1 MHPDVPN
8 GAALLLAAISKIETG
23 KDGREAYDVVY
34 GHNKTKTPITSWTL
48 DEVEADGPNRTRKFG
63 SSAAGAYQ
71 FMRDTLDKPGTLKD
85 IEGEMGLSGKE
96 KFSPDLQDLM
106 GYHLLK
112 RRGYLEFVNRKLT
125 KLSFG
130 KALAQEWA
138 SFPVLADTQGQK
150 RKVKRGQSYYAG
162 DGINKALVSPEKI
175 EALLADVLALHNSLP
190 PKDEPA
196 PSAVQGNWLTALIS
210 IVVNIFKAIFGRKSP

>member
-8 GAALLLAAISKIETG
+8 GAALLLGLISKTETG
-23 KDGREAYDVVY
+23 REGREAYDVVY
-34 GHNKTKTPITSWTL
+34 GHNKTKTPITTWTL
-48 DEVEADGPNRTRKFG
+48 DAVEADGPRRTRDYG

-96 KFSPDLQDLM
+96 KFDPDLQDLM

-112 RRGYLEFVNRKLT
+112 RRGYQAFVNRKITRLT
-125 KLSFG
+125 FA

-138 SFPVLADTQGQK
+138 SFPVLADTKGQK

-162 DGINKALVSPEKI
+162 DGVNKALVSPEKV
-175 EALLADVLALHNSLP
+175 EQVLADVLALHNSLP
-190 PKDEPA
+190 PASEPA
-196 PSAVQGNWLTALIS
+196 PEPPANWLTALIS
-210 IVVNIFKAIFGRKSP
+210 IVVNILKAIFGRKS

>member
-8 GAALLLAAISKIETG
+8 GAALLLASIAKIETG
-23 KDGREAYDVVY
+23 REGRAAYDVVY
-34 GHNKTKTPITSWTL
+34 GHNKTKTPITTWTL

-71 FMRDTLDKPGTLKD
+71 FMRDTLDKPGTLRD

-106 GYHLLK
+106 AYHLLK
-112 RRGYLEFVNRKLT
+112 RRGYEAFVNLHITRLT
-125 KLSFG
+125 FG
-130 KALAQEWA
+130 KSLAQEWA
-138 SFPVLADTQGQK
+138 SFPVLHDTQGSS

-162 DGINKALVSPEKI
+162 DGVNKALVSPEKI

-190 PKDEPA
+190 PSDPA
-196 PSAVQGNWLTALIS
+196 PSDVPPDNWLVALIKF
-210 IVVNIFKAIFGRKSP
+210 IIDIIKGLRK